1 MPSAGLYNLYLA
13 KATTIPW
20 TSVSSGITN
29 QLLSSTNNPYG
40 STNPDGVYAI
50 TVTAG
55 QNFTISSSRIVGTLV
70 ISMSGGNLN
79 LTGPIEWQ
87 PARTDYPALIVNGS
101 NVTVTITGSSTW
113 LSEST
118 VGKDLNGDGNTTDD
132 LQPYYQG
139 VFHIIGSTNS
149 ITFNTNAYFNGLFV
163 TDGTV
168 TTAAK
173 QVSSPTRTSTPSRQ
187 SATAP
192 ARS

>member
-1 MPSAGLYNLYLA
+1 
-13 KATTIPW
+13 
-20 TSVSSGITN
+20 
-29 QLLSSTNNPYG
+29 
-40 STNPDGVYAI
+40 
-50 TVTAG
+50 
-55 QNFTISSSRIVGTLV
+55 
-70 ISMSGGNLN
+70 MSGGNLN

-101 NVTVTITGSSTW
+101 NVTVTITGSNTW

-139 VFHIIGSTNS
+139 VFHIIGYTNS

-168 TTAAK
+168 TTSGQTSFISDPNLYTK
-173 QVSSPTRTSTPSRQ
+173 PPIGYGSGTLMIVPGSWIWDSPP
-187 SATAP
+187 
-192 ARS
+192 